1 MSAILLY
8 FLYIVIVISNLNVA
22 REPNE
27 LARAINKP
35 SRAAIFAHI
44 VNEPS
49 RASSFS

>member
-27 LARAINKP
+27 LARLANELD
-35 SRAAIFAHI
+35 RA
-44 VNEPS
+44 EPGL
-49 RASSFS
+49 ALYGIMCYTQ